1 MAQTFTHDGVVYED
15 LGDGNVRAIGYA
27 ASPAP
32 ATPAMPQG
40 FTIGSPN
47 PVKQQTEVL
56 QNQRLAAEIARLPA
70 MNEADL
76 RGKQL
81 ANEKAARDLNAQQA
95 TASPQQQKAMQSL
108 ADDEI
113 LSAIARARSGVD
125 GGMSSGYWA
134 RLPAGL
140 QPQSAVDLSGDLRTV
155 ASRITLDT
163 LAKLKQSS
171 PTGASGLGSL
181 TEQEGAL
188 LRDSISSLNQEQSPA
203 KLLESLANVERHYRN
218 VKALTNGEDYRD
230 PAVAEKYGIALPKE
244 PSQQM
249 GLATGATREE
259 ADPALAGVNAHI
271 RGMIG
276 AGRSASDI
284 VSYMNSIQPGLGDKR
299 AADVAGAVK
308 FRAQNPNFPMGGYN
322 ISVENRSVP
331 MSATRQ
337 FINEHAQSPVGAYT
351 LSALD
356 ALSAGTLDNMTDN
369 PALTR
374 AGMAAVA
381 GQNPKS
387 SFLGSL
393 SGGALAGAAA
403 ETGLG
408 AFGRFAPL
416 AADVGY
422 GAAYGAGSA
431 DEGSRLGGALFGA
444 GAGAVGGTLGRK
456 LGQAVGAGLT
466 GVRTPEVQ
474 LLREAGVPMTPGQIA
489 GQSGGFGK
497 YLKAREDRLT
507 GYAGIGDRINDQRR
521 SSIAGFNR
529 ATSKQGFSMIPGA
542 DQITDIGEEGIQQ
555 ARKAISGTGGAY
567 DQALAGVSLIP
578 DQQFATDIGA
588 AMRSGSTAAR
598 VGPEFS
604 TWVDRSIAPHFSA
617 PNGQINGR
625 QVQDI
630 LQQVR
635 KADFGNDSMGALA
648 SDAARGIEG
657 AVMDLAGRQA
667 PGSMEALGN
676 ANTAY
681 RNLNILADAVGR
693 GVNNDGLYAPA
704 QLGMAARQNATKF
717 GGKIASATPDR
728 PFYDLQRAAQKVLPS
743 TVPDSG
749 TAGRIEAGN
758 GLFGAVRGA
767 VRNVANAPL
776 YSDTTQ
782 GFLNKALLDR
792 PDIAVKL
799 GEEIYRRKRLPGM
812 FGRPLALGYGP
823 LAVTSDY

>member
-15 LGDGNVRAIGYA
+15 LGDGNVRAVGYA

-32 ATPAMPQG
+32 TAPAMPQG

-47 PVKQQTEVL
+47 PVKQQIEML
-56 QNQRLAAEIARLPA
+56 QNQRLAAELARLPA

-81 ANEKAARDLNAQQA
+81 DNQKKERDLGAQQA
-95 TASPQQQKAMQSL
+95 TATPQQQKAMQSL

-134 RLPAGL
+134 RLPEGL

-163 LAKLKQSS
+163 LAKLKQPS

-188 LRDSISSLNQEQSPA
+188 LRDSISSLNQAQSPA
-203 KLLESLANVERHYRN
+203 KLLESLANVEKHYRN
-218 VKALTNGEDYRD
+218 VKALMNGEDYRD
-230 PAVAEKYGIALPKE
+230 PTVADKYGIALPKE
-244 PSQQM
+244 PNQQVD
-249 GLATGATREE
+249 LATGATREE

-331 MSATRQ
+331 MSALRQ
-337 FINEHAQSPVGAYT
+337 GINSWAQGRTGAYT
-351 LSALD
+351 LNALD
-356 ALSAGTLDNMTDN
+356 ALTAGTLDNMTSN

-374 AGMAAVA
+374 AGMAAVTSKNA
-381 GQNPKS
+381 PGWS
-387 SFLGSL
+387 IAGSL
-393 SGGALAGAAA
+393 TGGGLAGLAA
-403 ETGLG
+403 ESGLG

-444 GAGAVGGTLGRK
+444 GAGAIGGTLGRK
-456 LGQAVGAGLT
+456 LGQAVGASLT
-466 GVRTPEVQ
+466 GVRDPNVQ
-474 LLREAGVPMTPGQIA
+474 LLREAGVPMTIGQA
-489 GQSGGFGK
+489 SGSTSRLGRT
-497 YLKAREDRLT
+497 LKAREDRLSGFT
-507 GYAGIGDRINDQRR
+507 GIGEAINGQRR
-521 SSIAGFNR
+521 AGMEAFNR
-529 ATSKQGFSMIPGA
+529 A
-542 DQITDIGEEGIQQ
+542 
-555 ARKAISGTGGAY
+555 AY
-567 DQALAGVSLIP
+567 DQGLAPINAPAMTQVGEGAVEDASRMVGNAYDNALSGVRLTRDRP
-578 DQQFATDIGA
+578 FALDMQA
-588 AMRSGSTAAR
+588 PTAAANRLPGEMGENARYTLSER
-598 VGPEFS
+598 VG
-604 TWVDRSIAPHFSA
+604 SA
-617 PNGQINGR
+617 FDPNGVATGNNFQQTVRGLE
-625 QVQDI
+625 QDA
-630 LQQVR
+630 R
-635 KADFGNDSMGALA
+635 GFRNDAYGNDFGNV
-648 SDAARGIEG
+648 ARGARTAMEN
-657 AVMDLAGRQA
+657 LLERQS
-667 PGSMEALGN
+667 PGSLGDYLAAN
-676 ANTAY
+676 AAY
-681 RNLNILADAVGR
+681 RNHSVLADATAAAMNTG
-693 GVNNDGLYAPA
+693 GVFTPA
-704 QLGMAARQNATKF
+704 QLGQAARANAKAFT
-717 GGKIASATPDR
+717 GRISAGTTDR
-728 PFYDLQRAAQKVLPS
+728 PFFDLQRAGQEVLPS
-743 TVPDSG
+743 KVPDSG
-749 TAGRIEAGN
+749 TAGRIEQG
-758 GLFGAVRGA
+758 GGIWGAAKGA
-767 VRNVANAPL
+767 ARAVVNAPL

-782 GFLNKALLDR
+782 GFINKALLDR

-799 GEEIYRRKRLPGM
+799 GEEIYRRNRLPGM

-823 LAVTSDY
+823 LAVTPDY